1 MIIRKPK
8 KKRIMGKWII
18 AFWLLS
24 AAGVLLLMPAEAS
37 VAKYQQNQQIAA
49 IDRTGTA
56 AETDSSL
63 DVAKI
68 ELGDPVGILTI
79 PSISLKLPIYDGTSD
94 KILENGVG
102 ITEGTGDITGGNGKN
117 PLIAGH
123 SGLYKD
129 NLFDDLPSVKKGEK
143 FYIKQFRKIE
153 AAMEQKNN
161 DVFPSEV
168 FRFVKKNSREFV
180 KVLLISYVQTCILPS
195 FATIILSDLIDM
207 SFSLNKKL
215 EFNFK
220 TERGLSRQHNQIVEE
235 YNLKQAKRLKT
246 FKLKQHGKYRF
257 SLKYKR
263 SLIVDE

>member
-1 MIIRKPK
+1 
-8 KKRIMGKWII
+8 
-18 AFWLLS
+18 
-24 AAGVLLLMPAEAS
+24 
-37 VAKYQQNQQIAA
+37 QIAA

-129 NLFDDLPSVKKGEK
+129 NLFDDLPSV
-143 FYIKQFRKIE
+143 
-153 AAMEQKNN
+153 
-161 DVFPSEV
+161 
-168 FRFVKKNSREFV
+168 
-180 KVLLISYVQTCILPS
+180 
-195 FATIILSDLIDM
+195 
-207 SFSLNKKL
+207 
-215 EFNFK
+215 
-220 TERGLSRQHNQIVEE
+220 
-235 YNLKQAKRLKT
+235 
-246 FKLKQHGKYRF
+246 
-257 SLKYKR
+257 
-263 SLIVDE
+263 

>member
-24 AAGVLLLMPAEAS
+24 AVGVLLLMPAEAS

-56 AETDSSL
+56 AETDSL

-143 FYIKQFRKIE
+143 FYIKVDGEQHAYQIDRIE
-153 AAMEQKNN
+153 EVQKDELQRNFVTYLEPN
-161 DVFPSEV
+161 PNEDRVTLMTCTPKGINTHRFLVYGKRVTFTKSEL
-168 FRFVKKNSREFV
+168 KDEE
-180 KVLLISYVQTCILPS
+180 
-195 FATIILSDLIDM
+195 
-207 SFSLNKKL
+207 NKKQ
-215 EFNFK
+215 K
-220 TERGLSRQHNQIVEE
+220 LSWKWLLGSTVFLSVMII
-235 YNLKQAKRLKT
+235 
-246 FKLKQHGKYRF
+246 G
-257 SLKYKR
+257 SLFVYKKKK
-263 SLIVDE
+263 

>member
-1 MIIRKPK
+1 
-8 KKRIMGKWII
+8 
-18 AFWLLS
+18 
-24 AAGVLLLMPAEAS
+24 
-37 VAKYQQNQQIAA
+37 

-143 FYIKQFRKIE
+143 FYIKVDGEQHAYQIDRIE
-153 AAMEQKNN
+153 EVQKDELQRNFVTYLEPN
-161 DVFPSEV
+161 PNEDRVTLMTCTPKGINTHRFLVYGKRVTFTKSEL
-168 FRFVKKNSREFV
+168 KDEE
-180 KVLLISYVQTCILPS
+180 
-195 FATIILSDLIDM
+195 
-207 SFSLNKKL
+207 NKKQ
-215 EFNFK
+215 K
-220 TERGLSRQHNQIVEE
+220 LSWKWLLGSTVFLSVMII
-235 YNLKQAKRLKT
+235 
-246 FKLKQHGKYRF
+246 G
-257 SLKYKR
+257 SLFVYKKKK
-263 SLIVDE
+263 

>member
-1 MIIRKPK
+1 M
-8 KKRIMGKWII
+8 
-18 AFWLLS
+18 
-24 AAGVLLLMPAEAS
+24 
-37 VAKYQQNQQIAA
+37 AKYQQNQQIAA

-143 FYIKQFRKIE
+143 FYIKVDGEQHAYQIDRIE
-153 AAMEQKNN
+153 EVQKDELQRNFVTYLEPN
-161 DVFPSEV
+161 PNEDRVTLMTCTPKGINTHRFLVYGKRVTFTKSEL
-168 FRFVKKNSREFV
+168 KDEE
-180 KVLLISYVQTCILPS
+180 
-195 FATIILSDLIDM
+195 
-207 SFSLNKKL
+207 NKKQ
-215 EFNFK
+215 K
-220 TERGLSRQHNQIVEE
+220 LSWTWLLGSTVFLSVMII
-235 YNLKQAKRLKT
+235 
-246 FKLKQHGKYRF
+246 G
-257 SLKYKR
+257 SLFVYKKKK
-263 SLIVDE
+263 

>member
-1 MIIRKPK
+1 M
-8 KKRIMGKWII
+8 
-18 AFWLLS
+18 
-24 AAGVLLLMPAEAS
+24 
-37 VAKYQQNQQIAA
+37 AKYQQNQQIAA

-63 DVAKI
+63 DVSKI

-143 FYIKQFRKIE
+143 FYIKVDGEQHAYQIDRIE
-153 AAMEQKNN
+153 EVQKDELQRNFVTYLEPN
-161 DVFPSEV
+161 PNEDRVTLMTCTPKGINTHRFLVYGKRVTFTKSEL
-168 FRFVKKNSREFV
+168 KDEE
-180 KVLLISYVQTCILPS
+180 
-195 FATIILSDLIDM
+195 
-207 SFSLNKKL
+207 NKKQ
-215 EFNFK
+215 K
-220 TERGLSRQHNQIVEE
+220 LSWKWLLGSTVFLSVMII
-235 YNLKQAKRLKT
+235 
-246 FKLKQHGKYRF
+246 G
-257 SLKYKR
+257 SLFVYKKKK
-263 SLIVDE
+263 

>member
-1 MIIRKPK
+1 
-8 KKRIMGKWII
+8 MGKWII

-143 FYIKQFRKIE
+143 FYIKVDGEQHAYQIDRIE
-153 AAMEQKNN
+153 EVQKDELQRNFVTYLEPN
-161 DVFPSEV
+161 PNEDRVTLMTCTPKGINTHRFLVYGKRVTFTKSEL
-168 FRFVKKNSREFV
+168 KDEE
-180 KVLLISYVQTCILPS
+180 
-195 FATIILSDLIDM
+195 
-207 SFSLNKKL
+207 NKKQ
-215 EFNFK
+215 K
-220 TERGLSRQHNQIVEE
+220 LSWKWILGSTVFLSVMIIGSLFVYKKKIKEGNQHE
-235 YNLKQAKRLKT
+235 K
-246 FKLKQHGKYRF
+246 
-257 SLKYKR
+257 
-263 SLIVDE
+263 

>member
-24 AAGVLLLMPAEAS
+24 AVGVLLLMPAEAS

-117 PLIAGH
+117 PLISGH

-143 FYIKQFRKIE
+143 FYIKVDGEQHAYQIDRIE
-153 AAMEQKNN
+153 EVQKDELQRNF
-161 DVFPSEV
+161 DTL
-168 FRFVKKNSREFV
+168 KNRMKYNGETYELVINV
-180 KVLLISYVQTCILPS
+180 KVNELANQNSVAKNQGTSIINKVEKDTNIITVYFPKIPVKEVQQNGK
-195 FATIILSDLIDM
+195 DVNGRNDG
-207 SFSLNKKL
+207 KK
-215 EFNFK
+215 
-220 TERGLSRQHNQIVEE
+220 G
-235 YNLKQAKRLKT
+235 
-246 FKLKQHGKYRF
+246 
-257 SLKYKR
+257 
-263 SLIVDE
+263 

>member
-24 AAGVLLLMPAEAS
+24 AVGVLLLMPAEAGVLLLMPAEAS

-143 FYIKQFRKIE
+143 FYIKVDGEQHAYQIDRIE
-153 AAMEQKNN
+153 EVQKDELQRNFVTYLEPN
-161 DVFPSEV
+161 PNEDRVTLMTCTPKGINTHRFLVYGKRVTFTKSEL
-168 FRFVKKNSREFV
+168 KDEE
-180 KVLLISYVQTCILPS
+180 
-195 FATIILSDLIDM
+195 
-207 SFSLNKKL
+207 NKKQ
-215 EFNFK
+215 K
-220 TERGLSRQHNQIVEE
+220 LSWKWLLGSTVFLSVMII
-235 YNLKQAKRLKT
+235 
-246 FKLKQHGKYRF
+246 G
-257 SLKYKR
+257 SLFVYKK
-263 SLIVDE
+263 EK

>member
-1 MIIRKPK
+1 
-8 KKRIMGKWII
+8 
-18 AFWLLS
+18 
-24 AAGVLLLMPAEAS
+24 
-37 VAKYQQNQQIAA
+37 
-49 IDRTGTA
+49 DRTGTA

-143 FYIKQFRKIE
+143 FYIKVDGEQHAYQIDRIE
-153 AAMEQKNN
+153 EVQKDELQRNFVTYLEPN
-161 DVFPSEV
+161 PNEDRVTLMTCTPKGINTHRFLVYGKRVTFTKSEL
-168 FRFVKKNSREFV
+168 KDEE
-180 KVLLISYVQTCILPS
+180 
-195 FATIILSDLIDM
+195 
-207 SFSLNKKL
+207 NKKQ
-215 EFNFK
+215 K
-220 TERGLSRQHNQIVEE
+220 LSWKWLLGSTVFLSVMII
-235 YNLKQAKRLKT
+235 
-246 FKLKQHGKYRF
+246 G
-257 SLKYKR
+257 SLFVYKKKK
-263 SLIVDE
+263 

>member
-24 AAGVLLLMPAEAS
+24 AVGVLLLMPAEAS
-37 VAKYQQNQQIAA
+37 VAKYQQNQQIVA

-56 AETDSSL
+56 ASTDSSL

-143 FYIKQFRKIE
+143 FYIKVDGEQHAYQIDRIE
-153 AAMEQKNN
+153 EVQKDELQRNFVTYLEPN
-161 DVFPSEV
+161 PNEDRVTLMTCTPKGINTHRFLVYGKRVSFTKSEL
-168 FRFVKKNSREFV
+168 KDEE
-180 KVLLISYVQTCILPS
+180 
-195 FATIILSDLIDM
+195 
-207 SFSLNKKL
+207 NKKQ
-215 EFNFK
+215 K
-220 TERGLSRQHNQIVEE
+220 LSWKWLLGSTVFLSVMII
-235 YNLKQAKRLKT
+235 
-246 FKLKQHGKYRF
+246 G
-257 SLKYKR
+257 SLFVYKKKK
-263 SLIVDE
+263 

>member
-1 MIIRKPK
+1 MIIRHPK

-24 AAGVLLLMPAEAS
+24 AVGVLLLMPAEAS

-143 FYIKQFRKIE
+143 FYIKVDGEQHAYQIDRIE
-153 AAMEQKNN
+153 EVQKDELQRNFVTYLEPN
-161 DVFPSEV
+161 PNEDRVTLMTCTPKGINTHRFLVYGKRVTFTKSEL
-168 FRFVKKNSREFV
+168 KDEE
-180 KVLLISYVQTCILPS
+180 
-195 FATIILSDLIDM
+195 
-207 SFSLNKKL
+207 NKKQ
-215 EFNFK
+215 K
-220 TERGLSRQHNQIVEE
+220 LSWKWLLGSTVFLSVMIIGSLFVYKKKKIKEGNQHE
-235 YNLKQAKRLKT
+235 K
-246 FKLKQHGKYRF
+246 
-257 SLKYKR
+257 
-263 SLIVDE
+263 

>member
-143 FYIKQFRKIE
+143 FYIKVDGEQHAYQIDRIE
-153 AAMEQKNN
+153 EVQK
-161 DVFPSEV
+161 DELQ
-168 FRFVKKNSREFV
+168 REFV
-180 KVLLISYVQTCILPS
+180 TYLEPNPNEDRVTLMTCTPKGINTHRFLVYGKRVTFTKS
-195 FATIILSDLIDM
+195 ELKDEE
-207 SFSLNKKL
+207 NKKQ
-215 EFNFK
+215 K
-220 TERGLSRQHNQIVEE
+220 LSWKWLLGSTVFLSVMII
-235 YNLKQAKRLKT
+235 
-246 FKLKQHGKYRF
+246 G
-257 SLKYKR
+257 SLFVYKKKK
-263 SLIVDE
+263 

>member
-1 MIIRKPK
+1 
-8 KKRIMGKWII
+8 
-18 AFWLLS
+18 
-24 AAGVLLLMPAEAS
+24 
-37 VAKYQQNQQIAA
+37 A

-143 FYIKQFRKIE
+143 FYIKVDGEQHAYQIDRIE
-153 AAMEQKNN
+153 EVQKDELQRNFVTYLEPN
-161 DVFPSEV
+161 PNEDRVTLMTCTPKGINTHRFLVYGKRVTFTKSEL
-168 FRFVKKNSREFV
+168 KDEE
-180 KVLLISYVQTCILPS
+180 
-195 FATIILSDLIDM
+195 
-207 SFSLNKKL
+207 NKKQ
-215 EFNFK
+215 K
-220 TERGLSRQHNQIVEE
+220 LSWKWLLGSTVFLSVMII
-235 YNLKQAKRLKT
+235 
-246 FKLKQHGKYRF
+246 G
-257 SLKYKR
+257 SLFVYKKKK
-263 SLIVDE
+263 

>member
-1 MIIRKPK
+1 
-8 KKRIMGKWII
+8 
-18 AFWLLS
+18 
-24 AAGVLLLMPAEAS
+24 
-37 VAKYQQNQQIAA
+37 A

-143 FYIKQFRKIE
+143 FYIKVDGEQHAYQIDRIE
-153 AAMEQKNN
+153 EVQKDELQRNFVTYLEPN
-161 DVFPSEV
+161 PNEDRVTLMTCTPKGINTHRFLVYGKRVTFTKSEL
-168 FRFVKKNSREFV
+168 KDEK
-180 KVLLISYVQTCILPS
+180 
-195 FATIILSDLIDM
+195 
-207 SFSLNKKL
+207 NKKQ
-215 EFNFK
+215 K
-220 TERGLSRQHNQIVEE
+220 LSWKWLLGSTVFLSVMII
-235 YNLKQAKRLKT
+235 
-246 FKLKQHGKYRF
+246 G
-257 SLKYKR
+257 SLFVYKKKK
-263 SLIVDE
+263 

>member
-1 MIIRKPK
+1 MIIRHPK

-24 AAGVLLLMPAEAS
+24 AVGVLLLMPAEAS

-129 NLFDDLPSVKKGEK
+129 NLFDDLPSVKKGQK
-143 FYIKQFRKIE
+143 FFIKVNEEQHAYQIYRIE
-153 AAMEQKNN
+153 EVKAEELQKNYLDYLMPEKDQDRITLMTCTPKGVN
-161 DVFPSEV
+161 SH
-168 FRFVKKNSREFV
+168 RFLVYGERV
-180 KVLLISYVQTCILPS
+180 
-195 FATIILSDLIDM
+195 
-207 SFSLNKKL
+207 SFSKEDLKLQKK
-215 EFNFK
+215 
-220 TERGLSRQHNQIVEE
+220 
-235 YNLKQAKRLKT
+235 AKNRKSISLDWRLALLFAFFAFLLFLFIK
-246 FKLKQHGKYRF
+246 KIRR
-257 SLKYKR
+257 R
-263 SLIVDE
+263 SE

>member
-1 MIIRKPK
+1 MIIRHPK

-24 AAGVLLLMPAEAS
+24 AVGVLLLMPAEAS

-143 FYIKQFRKIE
+143 FYIKVDG
-153 AAMEQKNN
+153 EQQRNFVTYLEPNPNEDRVTLMTCTPKGINTHRFL
-161 DVFPSEV
+161 VYGKRVTFTKSEL
-168 FRFVKKNSREFV
+168 KDEE
-180 KVLLISYVQTCILPS
+180 
-195 FATIILSDLIDM
+195 
-207 SFSLNKKL
+207 NKKQ
-215 EFNFK
+215 K
-220 TERGLSRQHNQIVEE
+220 LSWKWLLGSTVFLSVMII
-235 YNLKQAKRLKT
+235 
-246 FKLKQHGKYRF
+246 G
-257 SLKYKR
+257 SLFVYKKKK
-263 SLIVDE
+263 